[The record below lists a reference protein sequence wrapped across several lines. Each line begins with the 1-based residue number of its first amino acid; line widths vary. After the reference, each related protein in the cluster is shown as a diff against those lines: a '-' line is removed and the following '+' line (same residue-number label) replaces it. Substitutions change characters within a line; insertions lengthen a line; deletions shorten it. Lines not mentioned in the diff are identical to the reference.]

1 MAGLSPEC
9 APKRTSADHSEF
21 MGSRPRHTVSTRL
34 VVNGIHPHTK
44 DQILGHAVDDMSR
57 NYTDVPRKELI
68 KAIDTLP
75 VFPEWAAAKW
85 MKDPVG
91 EEAKRTLPLTP
102 EKKAKLPKVKA
113 A

>member
-1 MAGLSPEC
+1 VYG
-9 APKRTSADHSEF
+9 
-21 MGSRPRHTVSTRL
+21 
-34 VVNGIHPHTK
+34 HPHVK

-75 VFPEWAAAKW
+75 VFQKWAAAPW
-85 MKDPVG
+85 MSDPV
-91 EEAKRTLPLTP
+91 AQASRRQKPLT
-102 EKKAKLPKVKA
+102 KAQKAKLPKAKA